1 MMVPEERRRCSAAE
15 FASSWLAQQQAK
27 AKQAEAGRRDWQDAP
42 RMSGR
47 IHAGRDQGAL
57 LVGAT

>member
-27 AKQAEAGRRDWQDAP
+27 QQEAGRRDWRDTHH
-42 RMSGR
+42 MSGC
-47 IHAGRDQGAL
+47 IHAGRDQGPL